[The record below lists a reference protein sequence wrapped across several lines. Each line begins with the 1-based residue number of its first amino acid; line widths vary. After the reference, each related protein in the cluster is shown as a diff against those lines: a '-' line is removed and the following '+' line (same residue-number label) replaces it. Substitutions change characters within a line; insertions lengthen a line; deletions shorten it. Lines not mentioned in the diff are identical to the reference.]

1 MYLVWAYHLTEDAL
15 NRNMFSKHS
24 FRNYTMET
32 HQIVFEEMDM
42 SSTPPQSTEQSTEM
56 TATRPP
62 SSGLQL
68 RISFLAIS
76 MASIL
81 SILMS

>member
-15 NRNMFSKHS
+15 NPIMFSKHS
-24 FRNYTMET
+24 YRNYTMET
-32 HQIVFEEMDM
+32 HQIVFEELDM
-42 SSTPPQSTEQSTEM
+42 STPPQPTEQSTEM

-68 RISFLAIS
+68 GISFLAIS

-81 SILMS
+81 NILMS